1 MKIIIAG
8 AGSVGTLLCEQLSK
22 ENNDVTLV
30 DVDERMLHD
39 VENRYDILSTPG
51 NCASMDVLLKAGITG
66 ADLFIAATSEDEK
79 NLLACLTAYSV
90 NPKIHTI
97 ARVMNPD
104 YNNQIGQM
112 RDVLGLS
119 LMINPAKQAAAEI
132 VRVLRYPGFLKRETF
147 AKGRVEIVEFKIKD
161 DSDLVGM
168 ALADF
173 NTKIT
178 AKVLICAIRRDGKT
192 IIPGGSTRI
201 LEGDK
206 LYVTGMSNELSKALR
221 ETGIVP
227 KKTKRVLICGGGRV
241 AFYVAQELLQ
251 HHIEVQLIE
260 PDLDRCR
267 SLVTQLPGLNVINGD
282 PADENILDNEG
293 LATVDALV
301 TLSRRDELN
310 IITSLY
316 GRSVGVA
323 QVITK
328 LENTAG
334 SSMIEKMDIGS
345 VISPKQICASDII
358 RYVRAMKNQVGAA
371 LSVHSIAG
379 GHAEAM
385 EFRVVKGM
393 PHVGEQLMDFK
404 LKPGVLIC
412 CITHAMKHELPNG
425 RSRFEHGDT
434 VIIVKTGDLVIER
447 FEDIFND

>member
-1 MKIIIAG
+1 MKIVIAG
-8 AGSVGTLLCEQLSK
+8 AGSVGSLLCEQLSK

-30 DVDERMLHD
+30 DVDERTLHD
-39 VENRYDILSTPG
+39 LENRYDILSTPG
-51 NCASMDVLLKAGITG
+51 NCASMDVLLKAGIDG

-90 NPKIHTI
+90 NPHIHTI

-119 LMINPAKQAAAEI
+119 MMINPAKQAAAEI
-132 VRVLRYPGFLKRETF
+132 VRILRFPGFLKRETF
-147 AKGRVEIVEFKIKD
+147 AKGRVEIVELKLKD
-161 DSDLVGM
+161 DSEYLDM
-168 ALADF
+168 TLAEF
-173 NTKIT
+173 NKHLT

-201 LEGDK
+201 IQGDK
-206 LYVTGMSNELSKALR
+206 LYVTGMSSELSKALR
-221 ETGIVP
+221 ETGIIP
-227 KKTKRVLICGGGRV
+227 KKTKRVIISGGGRI
-241 AFYVAQELLQ
+241 AFYVAEELLK

-260 PDLDRCR
+260 PDPDRCR
-267 SLVTQLPGLNVINGD
+267 SLVTQLPGLNVINAD
-282 PADENILDNEG
+282 PADEAVLNNEG
-293 LATVDALV
+293 LSTADALV
-301 TLSRRDELN
+301 TLSRRDEIN
-310 IITSLY
+310 IIASLY
-316 GRSVGVA
+316 GKSLGVS

-328 LENTAG
+328 LENTVG
-334 SSMIEKMDIGS
+334 SSMIEKMDLGS

-385 EFRVVKGM
+385 EFRVVNGM
-393 PHVGEQLMDFK
+393 PHVGEQLMDFH
-404 LKPGVLIC
+404 LKQGVLIC

-425 RSRFEHGDT
+425 KSRFLHGDT
-434 VIIVKTGDLVIER
+434 VIIVKTGDIVIER